1 MLGKHFIT
9 PFELTEYYH
18 RIINRSI
25 KVHFIYLTCLSLNIN
40 INKCR
45 QKTTYNHHKRSL
57 VLLSFLN
64 EMGHLANSAM
74 TILDQELR

>member
-25 KVHFIYLTCLSLNIN
+25 KVHFTYLNCLSLNIN

-45 QKTTYNHHKRSL
+45 QKTTSNHHKRSL
-57 VLLSFLN
+57 DLLPFLN
-64 EMGHLANSAM
+64 EMGYITNSAI